1 MFFPVLIEQ
10 PHVVTE
16 AIYRVLI
23 PSLPGC
29 TAEGA
34 TVEEALVNAREA
46 IRQAVR
52 ELRRANRPVPTIT
65 DLLEPFEDEVGVPGR
80 TFHFVRVAT
89 WRRVH
94 GTETWHFCRNCPDWP
109 DGIGFREE
117 IELPHDGAE
126 CNECRVLDQ
135 RGLCQL

>member
-10 PHVVTE
+10 PDEVTE
-16 AIYRVLI
+16 IYRVLI

-29 TAEGA
+29 SAEGA
-34 TVEEALVNAREA
+34 SAEQALVNAREA
-46 IRQAVR
+46 IKSAVR
-52 ELRRANRPVPTIT
+52 ELRRSHRPVPTIT
-65 DLLEPFEDEVGVPGR
+65 ELLEPFEGEIGVPGR

-89 WRRVH
+89 YRRVQD
-94 GTETWHFCRNCPDWP
+94 TETWHFCRNCGNWP
-109 DGIGFREE
+109 DAGTYREE
-117 IELPHDGAE
+117 IELPADGVE